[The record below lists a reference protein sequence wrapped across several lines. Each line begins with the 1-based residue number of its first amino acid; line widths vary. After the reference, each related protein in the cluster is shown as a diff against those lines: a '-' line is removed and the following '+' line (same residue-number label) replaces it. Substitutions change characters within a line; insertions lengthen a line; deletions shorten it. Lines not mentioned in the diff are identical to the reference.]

1 MKGTIIISLSA
12 KWTTIL
18 KNGLLIILG
27 AFIYAVAI
35 NDFLIPHQ
43 IGEGGVT
50 GLTAV
55 GYYALHI
62 PPFITNLVLN
72 GLLLVIGFRFLD
84 QKTVWY
90 SLWAVLWI
98 SIFLKLPR
106 LLQYQTRQTIIPA
119 IAGGVLMGIAMGII
133 FRGEG
138 TIAGSTIL
146 AKIMNRYFGMMTG
159 TAMLLFDLIVAIPS
173 GLIIGLQNMILTVVE
188 LYVSAVVLNNLL
200 SRFGAKKSVTIIT
213 NQTDQVT
220 AALSKRLKQGI
231 TLVNAKGY
239 YCQEKRPMIYAICSK
254 PQLAEIV
261 PVISTIDPDALVV
274 IEDVHSVKGELLDK
288 IL

>member
-1 MKGTIIISLSA
+1 MKGTILITSKQLV
-12 KWTTIL
+12 IL
-18 KNGLLIILG
+18 KNGSLIILG
-27 AFIYAVAI
+27 AFIYAIAI

-50 GLTAV
+50 GLTTI

-62 PPFITNLVLN
+62 PPFLTNLFLN
-72 GLLLVIGFRFLD
+72 GFLLVIGFRFLD

-106 LLQYQTRQTIIPA
+106 LLQYHTSQTIIPA
-119 IAGGVLMGIAMGII
+119 VAGGVLMGVAMGII

-173 GLIIGLQNMILTVVE
+173 GFVIGLQNMILTVIE

-213 NQTDQVT
+213 NQTDRVT
-220 AALSKRLKQGI
+220 AILSEKLKQGI
-231 TLVNAKGY
+231 TLVDAKGY
-239 YCQEKRPMIYAICSK
+239 YHQEKWPMIYIICTK

-261 PVISTIDPDALVV
+261 PLISEIDPKAFVV
-274 IEDVHSVKGELLDK
+274 VEDVHSVNGKLLDK